1 MMWMWIMIAGIVI
14 TGIIT
19 DMITKNKKIELKRL
33 EHEIELEKL
42 RLETFD
48 KETEKMRIELEQ
60 STQALL
66 ETKMEHKELL

>member
-1 MMWMWIMIAGIVI
+1 MWIGIIAV
-14 TGIIT
+14 TAIIT

-33 EHEIELEKL
+33 EREIELEKI

-60 STQALL
+60 SKQALL

>member
-1 MMWMWIMIAGIVI
+1 MLWIMIAVI
-14 TGIIT
+14 AITSIIT
-19 DMITKNKKIELKRL
+19 DMITKNKKIELQRL
-33 EHEIELEKL
+33 EREIELEKI

-60 STQALL
+60 SKQALL

>member
-1 MMWMWIMIAGIVI
+1 MLWIMIAVI
-14 TGIIT
+14 AVTSIIT
-19 DMITKNKKIELKRL
+19 DMVTKNKKIELNRL
-33 EHEIELEKL
+33 EREIELEKL

-60 STQALL
+60 SKQVLL

>member
-1 MMWMWIMIAGIVI
+1 MWICIAMISIVAI
-14 TGIIT
+14 VADI
-19 DMITKNKKIELKRL
+19 ITKNKKIELKRL
-33 EHEIELEKL
+33 EREIELEKL

-60 STQALL
+60 SKQALL

>member
-1 MMWMWIMIAGIVI
+1 MMWIMIMVVAVAGIL
-14 TGIIT
+14 T
-19 DMITKNKKIELKRL
+19 DTYTKNKKIELKRL
-33 EHEIELEKL
+33 EREIELEKI

-60 STQALL
+60 SKQALL

>member
-1 MMWMWIMIAGIVI
+1 MLWIMIAVI
-14 TGIIT
+14 AITSIIT

-33 EHEIELEKL
+33 EREIELEKI

-60 STQALL
+60 SKQALL

>member
-1 MMWMWIMIAGIVI
+1 MWMWI
-14 TGIIT
+14 GIIAVT
-19 DMITKNKKIELKRL
+19 AIITEMITKNKKIELKRL
-33 EHEIELEKL
+33 EREIELEKI

-60 STQALL
+60 SKQALL

>member
-1 MMWMWIMIAGIVI
+1 MWL
-14 TGIIT
+14 GIIAVT
-19 DMITKNKKIELKRL
+19 AIITEMITKNKKIELKRL
-33 EHEIELEKL
+33 EREIELEKI

-60 STQALL
+60 SKQALL